1 MRFKVAKRDLEAAL
15 NVVAGSLAKTGSDIS
30 THYLFRVTDPSE
42 GETAH
47 GVEVLTYAGRV
58 FSSCP
63 LIASVSNIQDDGK
76 RAFTVEAKRLNQWLQ
91 NVQDAALE
99 FTLDGS
105 EVVAKAPK
113 GKQTFQSLDP
123 DSFPYWDKLLKKA
136 EVKATLPADRLSSAL
151 SYSKLFASDR
161 ESSHPELCV
170 CEVKPQEVDETGKVT
185 KEGGILYST
194 DKKAVTLIR
203 IAGMEE
209 SGMRIHA
216 KDAGGFLSFLGTF
229 DGTSVEVLEHARSL
243 IFRRK
248 DGAIFGETRF
258 QTGFPGLN
266 IKMDDEDQHLWV
278 LSKDE
283 IEEAI
288 GFLVA
293 GAAWEDNRLRFKPGK
308 KDGEVIL
315 SMASVTG
322 KITELEL
329 EAIKMSSVDDA
340 PEVPEEGFAID
351 HFCLAK
357 VLNWWKDD
365 AVKFGISVMG
375 NRGYVRFVVEQGND
389 KYLTIIA
396 WLR

>member
-1 MRFKVAKRDLEAAL
+1 MRFKVAKRDLDAAL
-15 NVVAGSLAKTGSDIS
+15 NVVGGSLSSSGSDIS
-30 THYLFRVTDPSE
+30 THFLFRVVDPPEE
-42 GETAH
+42 GDDY
-47 GVEVLTYAGRV
+47 GVEVLTYSGRI

-63 LIASVSNIQDDGK
+63 LIASVKDVPDDGK
-76 RAFTVEAKRLNQWLQ
+76 KAFTVEAKRLKQWL
-91 NVQDAALE
+91 NHVADAALE
-99 FTLDGS
+99 FTLDGV

-123 DSFPYWDKLLKKA
+123 DSFPFWDKMLQKA
-136 EVKATLPADRLSSAL
+136 EVKATLPADRMSAAL

-170 CEVKPQEVDETGKVT
+170 CEVRPAEVDDDGNIT

-203 IAGMEE
+203 VEGLSE
-209 SGMRIHA
+209 SAMRIHA
-216 KDAGGFLSFLGTF
+216 KDSGGFLSFLGTF
-229 DGTSVEVLEHARSL
+229 DGTDVEVLEHPRSL
-243 IFRRK
+243 IFRRR
-248 DGAIFGETRF
+248 DGAVFGETRF

-266 IKMDDEDQHLWV
+266 IKMDDADQHQWV

-283 IEEAI
+283 VTEAI
-288 GFLVA
+288 GFLVS

-308 KDGEVIL
+308 TEGKVIL

-322 KITELEL
+322 KTTELEL
-329 EAIKMSSVDDA
+329 DAIEMSVIEDA
-340 PEVPEEGFAID
+340 PEVPTEGFAID

-365 AVKFGISVMG
+365 ALRVGISIMG

-396 WLR
+396 WMR